1 MALPGGAEQEMDPEE
16 ELPGDAVADKTTPPH
31 FGPARFFKRNIQNR
45 WPTLW
50 RTLCRKATS
59 EEH

>member
-1 MALPGGAEQEMDPEE
+1 MALPGGAGQEMDPEE
-16 ELPGDAVADKTTPPH
+16 ELPGDAVVDEAMPPH
-31 FGPARFFKRNIQNR
+31 FGPARLFRRIFHNH

-50 RTLCRKATS
+50 RTLCRKAAS